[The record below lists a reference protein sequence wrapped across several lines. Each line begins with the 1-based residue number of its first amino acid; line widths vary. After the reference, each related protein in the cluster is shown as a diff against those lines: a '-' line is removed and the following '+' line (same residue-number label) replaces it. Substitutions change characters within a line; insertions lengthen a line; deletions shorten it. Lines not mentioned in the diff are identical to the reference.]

1 MFIDKL
7 RIHLWN
13 EKGFTLVE
21 ALVAVAIMGTI
32 SVTFLTGLS
41 TASKGVSIAEEQAKA
56 ESLAQS
62 QMDWVKNCDYV
73 YDAAE
78 YAAGIIPV
86 DKGYTNYSVKITA
99 EPLHNPD
106 SGIQKIT
113 ITITH
118 SGKSILKLSDFKV
131 DR

>member
-1 MFIDKL
+1 MALNKIKFHIG
-7 RIHLWN
+7 R
-13 EKGFTLVE
+13 EEGFTLAE
-21 ALVAVAIMGTI
+21 TLVAVAIMGTI
-32 SVTFLTGLS
+32 SVTFLTGVS
-41 TASKGVSIAEEQAKA
+41 TASKGVSIAEEQARA

-62 QMDWVKNCDYV
+62 QMDWIKNCDYV